1 MQLKWED
8 LETATELRAQ
18 VDRVARGEEDS
29 PRTREQQD
37 MTRDMARASISPSKG
52 HSLASAINLK
62 LKMEQAAAIL
72 GEQDRMEEQEGQ
84 EGGLNG
90 GQKREGEDDLART
103 TVKRS
108 KYDQLCRTVG
118 ETVIVPG
125 VPSNTVLVRLSLLPD
140 AEDTSSSARTVKISL
155 SKHFLKHCREMGC
168 SVEAQVF
175 RRKLLTFKEN
185 SFAFIQVPG
194 FGFVH

>member
-1 MQLKWED
+1 MKYLAATRTCWGEDCPKQLKWED

-37 MTRDMARASISPSKG
+37 MTRDMARASISPNKG

-72 GEQDRMEEQEGQ
+72 GEQDRMEEQEQGQ
-84 EGGLNG
+84 EGGGLNG

-103 TVKRS
+103 TTVKRS
-108 KYDQLCRTVG
+108 KYDQQIGRAHV
-118 ETVIVPG
+118 
-125 VPSNTVLVRLSLLPD
+125 
-140 AEDTSSSARTVKISL
+140 
-155 SKHFLKHCREMGC
+155 
-168 SVEAQVF
+168 
-175 RRKLLTFKEN
+175 
-185 SFAFIQVPG
+185 
-194 FGFVH
+194 

>member
-1 MQLKWED
+1 M
-8 LETATELRAQ
+8 
-18 VDRVARGEEDS
+18 ARGEEDS

-37 MTRDMARASISPSKG
+37 MTRDMARASISPNKG
-52 HSLASAINLK
+52 QSLASAINLK

-72 GEQDRMEEQEGQ
+72 GEQDRMEEQEVQ
-84 EGGLNG
+84 EGLNG
-90 GQKREGEDDLART
+90 GQKREGEDDLPKT

-140 AEDTSSSARTVKISL
+140 AEDTSSARTVKISL

-185 SFAFIQVPG
+185 SFAFIQVP
-194 FGFVH
+194 FKVH